1 MNIRVFLAL
10 INAQWSTFGGCYFWG
25 HFYSMS
31 WALVCVK
38 VQKIYDKSSLR
49 LILLLSFNFDIN
61 CRSVNN
67 ENAGKQQLVKYYRR
81 NIYCQ
86 RIVIN

>member
-1 MNIRVFLAL
+1 MNIRVFLVL
-10 INAQWSTFGGCYFWG
+10 INAQLVNIRRLLR
-25 HFYSMS
+25 HFCSMS
-31 WALVCVK
+31 WPLICVK

-49 LILLLSFNFDIN
+49 LILRLPFNFDIN

-67 ENAGKQQLVKYYRR
+67 ENAGKQQLVKYYQR

-86 RIVIN
+86 RIIIN